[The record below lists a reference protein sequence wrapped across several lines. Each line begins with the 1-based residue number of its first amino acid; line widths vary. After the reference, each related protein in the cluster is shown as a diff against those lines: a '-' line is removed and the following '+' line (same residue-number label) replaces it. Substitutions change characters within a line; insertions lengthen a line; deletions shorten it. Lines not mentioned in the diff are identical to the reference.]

1 MGMNNN
7 ERTYCIMDD
16 KNQFK
21 ASSKYFTIS
30 IYTVLTILAVA
41 LIVKAVF
48 FWESTSAVISN
59 LLSALSPFFMGILI
73 AFLINPLVNWLR
85 YTVLKKWCHIKN
97 EGLTKLLAIFISYF
111 IILVFLT
118 LGIVYLIPEIIDS
131 LNLLLEQ
138 MPAWAAS
145 INDFI
150 NNLADKYPDLQFD
163 YIKTTLSKADSTL
176 QDILS
181 SFIKEFTNTIVVT
194 GVSIVKFFFNFIVAI
209 IISCYLLIDKKI
221 QTRGIKRIIFAFF
234 DETRAIKICKVF
246 RQAITTFSSFF
257 SGKMVDSLIIGI
269 LCFLSMT
276 VISFFGVKGFSSC
289 SLLVSIIV
297 CVTNMIPYF
306 GPFLGGIPC
315 TLLLLIY
322 SPQSGLIFGILIIII
337 QQLDGNVIG
346 PKILGDST
354 GLRPLWIIFAITV
367 GGWCAGAVG
376 MLLGVP
382 CVAVATKLFEDI
394 VNERLKDKGIHD
406 MPILKNEKVRK
417 VKSTKIPK
425 K

>member
-1 MGMNNN
+1 MNNE
-7 ERTYCIMDD
+7 ERTDYIMDK

-30 IYTVLTILAVA
+30 IYTVLTILVIAI
-41 LIVKAVF
+41 IVKAVF
-48 FWESTSAVISN
+48 FWESTSALISN
-59 LLSALSPFFMGILI
+59 LLSTLSPFFMGILI

-85 YTVLKKWCHIKN
+85 FTVLQKWCHIRNK
-97 EGLTKLLAIFISYF
+97 GLSKLLSIFVAYF
-111 IILVFLT
+111 IVLAFLV
-118 LGIVYLIPEIIDS
+118 LGIVYLIPEIVDS

-138 MPAWAAS
+138 LPSWAKS
-145 INDFI
+145 INDYI
-150 NNLADKYPDLQFD
+150 NQLARKYPDLQFD
-163 YIKTTLSKADSTL
+163 YIKDFFSNADSTL
-176 QDILS
+176 QNFLS
-181 SFIKEFTNTIVVT
+181 DFIKEITNTIVVT
-194 GVSIVKFFFNFIVAI
+194 GVSIVKFVFNLIVAI
-209 IISCYLLIDKKI
+209 IISCYLLIDKKM

-234 DETRAIKICKVF
+234 DELRAKKICKVL
-246 RQAITTFSSFF
+246 RQSITTFSSFF
-257 SGKMVDSLIIGI
+257 SGKMVDSLIIGV

-297 CVTNMIPYF
+297 CITNMIPYF

-367 GGWCAGAVG
+367 GGWCVGAVG

-394 VNERLKDKGIHD
+394 VNERLNNKGIKD

-417 VKSTKIPK
+417 ERSNKTIK
-425 K
+425 KQ